1 MVSVIVPVYKSEK
14 TLKRCV
20 ESLTMQSY
28 ENIEILLIVDGP
40 PDKSGELAEELA
52 KKDLRIRVIHQ
63 KNQGVSSARNR
74 GIEEAKGEYIRFL
87 DSDDYADKSSI
98 EWMMMEMEQHPE
110 ADMVIAG
117 YNHLF
122 FGRSILKLPPKEGLF
137 IIKNNE
143 ELIFSLY
150 MLGFLNMPWNKL
162 YRKELIKNGFPK
174 DMNLGEDLIFNLSYM
189 ENCKEIAVIQKP
201 VCEYI
206 QDDRGTTL
214 STKLRKDK
222 LEIALLLYERTREAF
237 ERLFG
242 HNIAAGNLENKL
254 LIEFLDDMEELAF
267 IEEHSRNEKLM
278 VIQNYYK
285 TWRDLVSD
293 KDKFIVNLPLLDY
306 KIIYFF
312 FKRGMFSMT
321 YFMILL
327 RSFAVKLLKRR

>member
-1 MVSVIVPVYKSEK
+1 MVSVVVPVYKSEK

-52 KKDLRIRVIHQ
+52 KKDSRIRVINQ

-74 GIEEAKGEYIRFL
+74 GIDEARGEYIRFL
-87 DSDDYADKSSI
+87 DSDDYVEQYSI
-98 EWMMMEMEQHPE
+98 DWMMKEMEQHPE

-117 YNHLF
+117 YHHLF
-122 FGRSILKLPPKEGLF
+122 FGRSILKLPEKEGIF
-137 IIKNNE
+137 SIKKNE
-143 ELIFSLY
+143 EFIFALY
-150 MLGFLNMPWNKL
+150 MQGFLNMPWNKI
-162 YRKELIKNGFPK
+162 YRKELIKTGFPK

-189 ENCKEIAVIQKP
+189 QNCKEIAVVQQP

-214 STKLRKDK
+214 STKIRKDK
-222 LEIALLLYERTREAF
+222 LEVALFLYEKTREAF

-242 HNIAAGNLENKL
+242 HNIEEGVLENKL
-254 LIEFLDDMEELAF
+254 LIEFLDDMEGLAF
-267 IEEHSRNEKLM
+267 LDLHSREEKLF
-278 VIQNYYK
+278 VIDNYFAA
-285 TWRDLVSD
+285 WRDLMSD
-293 KDKFIVNLPLLDY
+293 KDDSFIKLPLLDY

-312 FKRGMFSMT
+312 FKRGMISMT
-321 YFMILL
+321 YYMVML
-327 RSFAVKLLKRR
+327 RSLIVRILKRR